1 MKRWSAAASLVSRRN
16 DQAIAAGSVAGGAA
30 GGGATLAGLVSV
42 TATAEFLA
50 ATAADG
56 GALGAGAIA
65 GAGGGLTGGVASAT
79 TGGLVATGRVA
90 NQITTTPIRIA
101 AAAPAP
107 IMASFD
113 G

>member
-1 MKRWSAAASLVSRRN
+1 V
-16 DQAIAAGSVAGGAA
+16 
-30 GGGATLAGLVSV
+30 AGLVSV
-42 TATAEFLA
+42 TATVEFVA

-65 GAGGGLTGGVASAT
+65 GAGGRPTGGVASAT

-90 NQITTTPIRIA
+90 NQIATTPIRVA

-107 IMASFD
+107 TPASFD
-113 G
+113 SGL